1 MGILSSFNIGVSGL
15 KAAGSSMSVIGDN
28 ISNAQTFGFKGSRAE
43 FQDILARSLKGIDGG
58 DQIGSGTKLAHIT
71 PQFTQGNINRT
82 ENITDLAINGN
93 GFFSVDT
100 GKGLAYTRDG
110 SMHFNK
116 DGQLINGDG
125 YKVNGFTADEEG
137 SITQKVGPIT
147 LGSTTIPAQPT
158 AKVDVLMNLDS
169 RAEIQQFDPTNPDKT
184 SNFNTSIVV
193 YDNIGTQ
200 RLVTVYFNKAADGN
214 WEYHGTIPG
223 EDAQG
228 GQAGTIVEMA
238 KGKLT
243 FDASGKLQQETIESS
258 AFNFNKGAAPGQNI
272 EFNFGESISEGGDGF
287 KAVTQYGSRSSI
299 SRHTQDG
306 SSAATLASLSFNDDG
321 VLSASYDNGS
331 QRDIAQIAIAK
342 FENAEGMFKMGKN
355 LFKETRKSGQ
365 AAVGNPGTD
374 GRGEVLSKSIE
385 LSNVDIA
392 DEFIN
397 LMNAQRNFQANTK
410 TITTADQMLQEVLN
424 IKR

>member
-1 MGILSSFNIGVSGL
+1 LGILSSFNIGVSGL

-93 GFFSVDT
+93 GFFTVDT
-100 GKGLAYTRDG
+100 GKGMAYTRDG

-125 YKVNGFTADEEG
+125 YKVSGFTADEEG
-137 SITQKVGPIT
+137 KITQKVGPIT

-158 AKVDVLMNLDS
+158 QKVDVLMNLDS
-169 RAEIQQFDPTNPDKT
+169 RADIQQFDITQPEKT

-228 GQAGTIVEMA
+228 GVPGTPVEMA

-243 FDASGKLQQETIESS
+243 FDASGKLQQEAIESS

-272 EFNFGESISEGGDGF
+272 EFNFGESIAEGGDGF

-365 AAVGNPGTD
+365 AAIGNPGTD

-385 LSNVDIA
+385 L
-392 DEFIN
+392 
-397 LMNAQRNFQANTK
+397 
-410 TITTADQMLQEVLN
+410 
-424 IKR
+424 